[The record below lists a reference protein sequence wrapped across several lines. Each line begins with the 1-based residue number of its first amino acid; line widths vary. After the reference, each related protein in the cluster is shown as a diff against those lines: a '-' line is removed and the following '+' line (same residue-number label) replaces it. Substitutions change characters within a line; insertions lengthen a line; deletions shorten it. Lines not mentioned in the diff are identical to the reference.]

1 MWRKRS
7 SSNFRYCSGIFLEGL
22 KRTTENRI
30 QGSRF
35 TGWNLNPGSP
45 EKEAGVL
52 PTRCDVRFEMVS
64 NQPSRNLSNQ
74 RSSQSQGSATNMY
87 IRQQPKFHKSSENT
101 LEKNDC
107 IEVLQTDE
115 RTVTLAKLARE
126 TKELALTINPCLLR
140 VNNDK
145 WTSLD
150 ERDKSWVREMAGCN
164 VDLASMLLLN
174 LTSLSHREGS
184 YGVDWKHD
192 YRW

>member
-1 MWRKRS
+1 
-7 SSNFRYCSGIFLEGL
+7 
-22 KRTTENRI
+22 
-30 QGSRF
+30 
-35 TGWNLNPGSP
+35 
-45 EKEAGVL
+45 
-52 PTRCDVRFEMVS
+52 
-64 NQPSRNLSNQ
+64 
-74 RSSQSQGSATNMY
+74 
-87 IRQQPKFHKSSENT
+87 
-101 LEKNDC
+101 
-107 IEVLQTDE
+107 
-115 RTVTLAKLARE
+115 VTLAKLARE